1 MQQSKDYLLR
11 EIEKL
16 SQMLIG
22 LIDKITGINSN
33 TTSDVLEEIDTA
45 LQNELELSLDKI
57 CNLQV

>member
-1 MQQSKDYLLR
+1 M
-11 EIEKL
+11 L
-16 SQMLIG
+16 S

-33 TTSDVLEEIDTA
+33 ITSNVLEEIDTA